1 MFARILIVCLGVTGT
16 SGPKGPE
23 TTTALPVPSRYEFA
37 ETHMGS
43 SFKVVLYSTD
53 EATARDA
60 SREAYRRIAELDAI
74 LSDYQPESELSR
86 LSAAA
91 GGAPVKVS
99 DVLFD
104 ILDRST
110 RLWERSEGAFDVTM
124 APVGR
129 LWRRARRTRRLPDQ
143 NLLEQSR
150 RLVGSEHLELD
161 RDRKTVRLVKA
172 GMKLDAGGIAK
183 GYASQAALD
192 VLKTRG
198 IRQALVAG
206 AGDVVVGDPPPG
218 MAGWRVD
225 LKPLLSADLAPVA
238 SLTLKNAAISTSG
251 DAERFVEID
260 GKRYSH
266 IVDPRTGLGVIDR
279 AGVTVIA
286 KDGATADSMA
296 TAVYVLGPERGLKL
310 IESTPG
316 TAAYFVRMAPA
327 SGEIQRFVS
336 TRFKPYLEQD

>member
-16 SGPKGPE
+16 SGPKGAE
-23 TTTALPVPSRYEFA
+23 TASALMAPSRYEFA

-43 SFKVVLYSTD
+43 SFRVVLYSTD

-60 SREAYRRIAELDAI
+60 SRKAFQRIAELDAI
-74 LSDYQPESELSR
+74 LNDYQPESEISR
-86 LSAAA
+86 LSASS
-91 GGAPVKVS
+91 GGSPVKVS
-99 DVLFD
+99 EVLFE
-104 ILDRST
+104 ILDRSR

-129 LWRRARRTRRLPDQ
+129 LWRRARRNRQLPDP
-143 NLLEQSR
+143 NLLKQAL
-150 RLVGSEHLELD
+150 RLVGSKNLELD
-161 RDRKTVRLVKA
+161 PQARTVRLVQS

-192 VLKTRG
+192 AIKASG
-198 IRQALVAG
+198 IHQALVAG
-206 AGDVVVGDPPPG
+206 AGDLVVGEPPPET
-218 MAGWRVD
+218 AGWTVD
-225 LKPLLSADLAPVA
+225 LKPLTSNSLSPLAT
-238 SLTLKNAAISTSG
+238 LTLKNAAISTSG
-251 DAERFVEID
+251 DEERFVEID

-286 KDGATADSMA
+286 KDGATADSLA

-316 TAAYFVRMAPA
+316 AAAYFVRMTPT
-327 SGEIQRFVS
+327 GIQTFVS
-336 TRFKPYLEQD
+336 SRFKPYLERK